1 MRKTCVCLKKID
13 VLSETNQVI
22 SYALTEQLRD
32 AGFPQGGHGKWIG
45 PSDKLTWRG
54 SDRVYVPTL
63 SELIEAS
70 SYKFGALPQKFSS
83 LPRWTACAVS
93 CEKECLR
100 STPEEAVARLFL
112 ELHAKSERA

>member
-1 MRKTCVCLKKID
+1 MGRALKRPYTD
-13 VLSETNQVI
+13 QVI
-22 SYALTEQLRD
+22 SYALAEQLRD
-32 AGFPQGGHGKWIG
+32 AGFPQGGDGKWIG

-70 SYKFGALPQKFSS
+70 SYRFGTLSQIFSS
-83 LPRWTACAVS
+83 FPRWTACAVN
-93 CEKECLR
+93 CEKECLG

-112 ELHAKSERA
+112 ELHAKSERAA

>member
-1 MRKTCVCLKKID
+1 MGRALNRPYTD
-13 VLSETNQVI
+13 QVI
-22 SYALTEQLRD
+22 SYALAAQLRD

-45 PSDKLTWRG
+45 PSDKLTWHA

-70 SYKFGALPQKFSS
+70 SYKFGTLSQIFSTF
-83 LPRWTACAVS
+83 PRWTACAVN
-93 CEKECLR
+93 CEKECLG

-112 ELHAKSERA
+112 ELHAKSERAA